1 MVKVIQFIHGLNVG
15 GAETLVK
22 DYALNLNRNLI
33 DLTVLCYEHYDSPY
47 EKILKDAGIKVIYI
61 CDEMFLYGRKEIWAR
76 AINKILFYLK
86 VKNYIHKLNP
96 DVIHTHLILNAYL
109 KFARPKKKTVIFY
122 TQHFQVKRWIRYF
135 GKDIK
140 ALRWLMKH
148 YKVYVIALNNSMK
161 QEIDKV
167 LDTDKTIVMNSGIDV
182 ARFSRKVPEDI
193 VKRKIEIPKDAF
205 IVGHVGRFSTVKNHE
220 FLIDI
225 FGEIVKKRENAFLL
239 MVGNGETMETIR
251 KKVRILG
258 LDKRV
263 IILSD
268 RTDVPELMGIMD
280 ILIFPSFSEGMPVTL
295 VEAQIVGIR
304 CLVADSV
311 SKEIVFSN
319 LVKYKS
325 LKESKECWADEA
337 LSWKNDNVKYYGVDK
352 WDITKIV
359 KKLEGMYLEVVE
371 ESNRESIM

>member
-1 MVKVIQFIHGLNVG
+1 
-15 GAETLVK
+15 
-22 DYALNLNRNLI
+22 
-33 DLTVLCYEHYDSPY
+33 
-47 EKILKDAGIKVIYI
+47 
-61 CDEMFLYGRKEIWAR
+61 
-76 AINKILFYLK
+76 
-86 VKNYIHKLNP
+86 
-96 DVIHTHLILNAYL
+96 
-109 KFARPKKKTVIFY
+109 
-122 TQHFQVKRWIRYF
+122 
-135 GKDIK
+135 
-140 ALRWLMKH
+140 
-148 YKVYVIALNNSMK
+148 
-161 QEIDKV
+161 
-167 LDTDKTIVMNSGIDV
+167 
-182 ARFSRKVPEDI
+182 
-193 VKRKIEIPKDAF
+193 
-205 IVGHVGRFSTVKNHE
+205 
-220 FLIDI
+220 
-225 FGEIVKKRENAFLL
+225 